1 MLTSSNCKMTFSF
14 AITTLKFV
22 NMVQGYKGMESF
34 NLNKLLNQ
42 FLDWKITFL
51 WHYGCDLLTNL

>member
-1 MLTSSNCKMTFSF
+1 MLTSSNCKMTFGF

-34 NLNKLLNQ
+34 NLNNQ